1 MTSIAVVA
9 FLVIVLINYFAMND
23 NRAALDE
30 MEKLSY
36 QVVKLTSANVSLSE
50 NSMSSIRSRYI

>member
-36 QVVKLTSANVSLSE
+36 QVVKLTSASVSLSE

>member
-1 MTSIAVVA
+1 MTSIAVFA

-36 QVVKLTSANVSLSE
+36 QVVKLTSANVS
-50 NSMSSIRSRYI
+50 RKTR

>member
-36 QVVKLTSANVSLSE
+36 QVVKLTSASVSLSE
-50 NSMSSIRSRYI
+50 NSMSCIRSRYI

>member
-36 QVVKLTSANVSLSE
+36 QVAKLTSANVSLSE
-50 NSMSSIRSRYI
+50 NSMSCIRSRYI